1 MGKKIYVSGPRKNAI
16 FRGTRPSKFISH
28 SVGAFKL
35 KNLLNKKL
43 LHLFIDLYL
52 FNKH

>member
-16 FRGTRPSKFISH
+16 YKGSKPSKFISH

-43 LHLFIDLYL
+43 FNIFIDLYL